1 MPMFCERELAAS
13 EWRRLP
19 RAFTPFAGAAG
30 IRPGVYAG
38 FEGLR
43 VSSLPALFICLS
55 AAFTRLMAGGKSPVN
70 RADKIRE
77 SPLVQPGVNTGPKPP
92 SAESPMNRAA
102 SDSITLRRVSIY
114 D

>member
-1 MPMFCERELAAS
+1 MRCERELAAS

-19 RAFTPFAGAAG
+19 RAFTPFADAAG

-55 AAFTRLMAGGKSPVN
+55 AAFTRLMADGKSPVN
-70 RADKIRE
+70 RADKTCG
-77 SPLVQPGVNTGPKPP
+77 SPLVQPGVNAGPKTP
-92 SAESPMNRAA
+92 SAESPLNRAA
-102 SDSITLRRVSIY
+102 SDSITLRRVSIC